1 MLDCRRQDED
11 LDALG
16 AHVTRIGQVGLQIH
30 EELDQQSGMLD
41 ELETD
46 IEGTS
51 TRLQAAQKKIDHM
64 LRKAGLKGQF
74 CIIIF
79 LIAVLVVLL
88 VLVIQ

>member
-1 MLDCRRQDED
+1 M
-11 LDALG
+11 
-16 AHVTRIGQVGLQIH
+16 HVTRIGQVGLQIH
-30 EELDQQSGMLD
+30 EELEQQGGMLD
-41 ELETD
+41 ELD

-88 VLVIQ
+88 VLIIQ